1 MNQPQITHS
10 CQNLQKSL
18 VLSLESYDKRNSF
31 EINLKQ
37 KINKPI
43 ELGRSVKLMLVLPKT
58 WSASKKGKKRNKQK
72 DAKKL
77 CNL

>member
-1 MNQPQITHS
+1 MNQLQITHS

-18 VLSLESYDKRNSF
+18 VSSLESYDKRNSF

-43 ELGRSVKLMLVLPKT
+43 ELGRSVKLMLLPKT

>member
-1 MNQPQITHS
+1 MNQLQITHS

-18 VLSLESYDKRNSF
+18 VSSLESYDKRNSF

-58 WSASKKGKKRNKQK
+58 WSASTKGKKRHKQK